1 VSEADVSACT
11 PFNRAVSTPEGFP
24 KQASSPSVFGSTLG
38 VTHMDF
44 ILPELTVDLTFE
56 QQFQMRLMEE
66 QVGAM
71 NQQQTK
77 ELLLQASRLLMMKD
91 NVIRSLVKKVSA

>member
-1 VSEADVSACT
+1 
-11 PFNRAVSTPEGFP
+11 
-24 KQASSPSVFGSTLG
+24 
-38 VTHMDF
+38 MDSM
-44 ILPELTVDLTFE
+44 LPELSVELTFE

-71 NQQQTK
+71 TQQQAK

-91 NVIRSLVKKVSA
+91 NVIRSLIKRAA